1 MDRARAPAMSVD
13 RALQHVDSL
22 VAWSGLEAGAG
33 KDLPSPRAVRSVAIL
48 GAGMMGTA
56 IAAATARH
64 QLPVVISD
72 ADRRALADVRE
83 RIAAELAE
91 EDLPGDDCPPGR
103 LASRIVPTGDDAAL
117 AACDLVIES
126 ITESAAAKQ
135 ALYARLEPRLGPDA
149 ILASNTS
156 TIPIGRLAE
165 GLADPGRFCGLHFFH
180 PVRRRKL
187 VEVVRGPRTRA
198 QTIATTSAYARQIG
212 KIPIVVED
220 GPGFLVNR
228 LLVPFLTEAL
238 ELVQEGVPIEAVEQA
253 AVGFGMAMGPLR
265 LLDEIG
271 LDTVWLAGRVLWEAF
286 PERIPVP
293 RLLVA
298 MYKAGRLGRKAGK
311 GFFAYPEGLG
321 RDQPGQPDPSIEP
334 ILAAW
339 ARPPQSPASEAILA
353 RLLLP
358 MVLEAT
364 RVLEEKR
371 VGDPREIDL
380 GVLFGLGFP
389 AARGGLLYWADT
401 LGPRQI
407 VAMLGPLEPLGGRA
421 RPTPMLLQMAA
432 ANRGFYGD
440 SS

>member
-1 MDRARAPAMSVD
+1 M
-13 RALQHVDSL
+13 
-22 VAWSGLEAGAG
+22 
-33 KDLPSPRAVRSVAIL
+33 AIL

-56 IAAATARH
+56 IAAATVRH

-72 ADRRALADVRE
+72 ADRRALADAPE
-83 RIAAELAE
+83 RIAGELADE
-91 EDLPGDDCPPGR
+91 GGVADAFACGGN
-103 LASRIVPTGDDAAL
+103 AGRIVPTTDEAEI

-126 ITESAAAKQ
+126 ITETAAAKQ
-135 ALYARLEPRLGPDA
+135 AVYARLEPRLGPDS

-156 TIPIGRLAE
+156 TIPIRRLAE

-198 QTIATTSAYARQIG
+198 QTVATAAAFARRIG

-238 ELVQEGVPIEAVEQA
+238 ELVQDGVPIEEVEQA
-253 AVGFGMAMGPLR
+253 AVEFGMALGPLR

-271 LDTVWLAGRVLWEAF
+271 LDTAVLAGRVLWEAF
-286 PERIPVP
+286 PERIPAP

-298 MYKAGRLGRKAGK
+298 MYKAGRLGRKVGK
-311 GFFAYPEGLG
+311 GFFAYPEGLAP
-321 RDQPGQPDPSIEP
+321 DQPGQPDPSIEP
-334 ILAAW
+334 ILAEW
-339 ARPPQSPASEAILA
+339 ARPPQRPSSETILT

-371 VGDPREIDL
+371 VRDPREIDL

-389 AARGGLLYWADT
+389 ASRGGLLYWADT
-401 LGPRQI
+401 LGSRQI
-407 VAMLGPLEPLGGRA
+407 VAMLRPLEPLGERA
-421 RPTPMLLQMAA
+421 RPTPMLSLMAA
-432 ANRGFYGD
+432 ANRGFYAD
-440 SS
+440 RA

>member
-1 MDRARAPAMSVD
+1 MSVD

-22 VAWSGLEAGAG
+22 IAWSCREAGAG
-33 KDLPSPRAVRSVAIL
+33 KGLPPPRAVRSVAIL
-48 GAGMMGTA
+48 GAGLMGTA
-56 IAAATARH
+56 IAAATVRH
-64 QLPVVISD
+64 KMAVVISD
-72 ADRRALADVRE
+72 ADHRALADLPE

-91 EDLPGDDCPPGR
+91 EDPATDVCPAGR
-103 LASRIVPTGDDAAL
+103 LAGRIVPTGDEAAI

-126 ITESAAAKQ
+126 ITETAAVKQ

-198 QTIATTSAYARQIG
+198 QTVATAAAYASRIG

-238 ELVQEGVPIEAVEQA
+238 ELVQDGVPIEAVEQA
-253 AVGFGMAMGPLR
+253 AIGFGMAMGPLR

-271 LDTVWLAGRVLWEAF
+271 LDTAWLAGGVLWEAF

-298 MYKAGRLGRKAGK
+298 MYKAGRRGRKVGK

-321 RDQPGQPDPSIEP
+321 LDQPGQLDPSIEP

-339 ARPPQSPASEAILA
+339 VRPPQRPASETILA

-364 RVLEEKR
+364 RVLEEKG

-401 LGPRQI
+401 LGPGRI
-407 VAMLGPLEPLGGRA
+407 VAMLRPLEALGERA

-432 ANRGFYGD
+432 ANRGFYAD
-440 SS
+440 PA